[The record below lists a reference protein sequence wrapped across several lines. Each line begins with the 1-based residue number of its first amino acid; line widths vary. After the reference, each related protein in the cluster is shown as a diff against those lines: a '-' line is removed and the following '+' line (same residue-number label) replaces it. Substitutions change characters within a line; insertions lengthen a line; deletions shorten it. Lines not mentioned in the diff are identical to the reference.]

1 MRVMHGD
8 LNFPFKLCPKVGLC
22 IVDECVLC
30 SRFYGPLWILFS
42 DVCTMND
49 SSGQLYTINSVKVQF
64 PCKAYPSQ
72 LSMMDKV
79 SMSYALCTLHV
90 QDVQLLETDHTA
102 LCVKILSLPA
112 WLPAEQTQ
120 VFRLLKSGFG
130 DFLPWRVTHCT
141 DKATAVTIE
150 RFSVWR
156 TRHLHTSKTC
166 HK

>member
-1 MRVMHGD
+1 MCDRLTDGNAIASTALAHCKNAYRCRDSMDACYAWG
-8 LNFPFKLCPKVGLC
+8 LKFSLKLCPKVGLC

-49 SSGQLYTINSVKVQF
+49 ASGQLYTINSVKVQF

-90 QDVQLLETDHTA
+90 QDVQLLETDHAA

-112 WLPAEQTQ
+112 
-120 VFRLLKSGFG
+120 
-130 DFLPWRVTHCT
+130 
-141 DKATAVTIE
+141 
-150 RFSVWR
+150 
-156 TRHLHTSKTC
+156 
-166 HK
+166 